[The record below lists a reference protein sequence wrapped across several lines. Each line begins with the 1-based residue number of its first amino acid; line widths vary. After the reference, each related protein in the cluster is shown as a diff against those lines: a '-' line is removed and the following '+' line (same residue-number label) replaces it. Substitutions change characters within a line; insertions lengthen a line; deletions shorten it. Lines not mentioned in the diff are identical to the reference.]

1 MDGTV
6 LIADDDR
13 TIRTV
18 LTQALTRAGCRV
30 HATGSL
36 TQLLRWVEEGR
47 ADLVIT
53 DVMMPDGNG
62 IDTIP
67 AIRALRPDLPVIVI
81 SAQNTIVT
89 AIRAT
94 EAEAFDYLPKPF
106 DLPDLMA
113 RSAQALARRP
123 RRVVT
128 GGTGPGG
135 IGTGGPGIGGTG
147 AGAGAGV
154 SAGGAQAGASGESTD
169 PQLPLIGHAPAMQN
183 LFRMVARVLNADL
196 AVIVAGEAGV
206 GKTMVARSFHDFSDR
221 KNAGLAVLTSADTG
235 EGAIQRA
242 AERAWGG
249 TLLIEDPASFD
260 NAAQARL
267 IGFIE
272 AWETGADRVH
282 APRLIATTSA
292 EPQADVAEGRLRAD
306 LYFRLAGVTITVP
319 PLRARVD
326 DIPPLAR
333 HLLARAAAQGLPQR
347 QLSDQAMAVVRAYAF
362 PGNVRE
368 LENLMRRLALTAS
381 GPEISLAE
389 VKGALAQAMP
399 MPLLAPA
406 EMAHLGQGG
415 TTARGA
421 DGRSH
426 DGKTRASHTHFRNM
440 ADGLPLSTDGRSDAE
455 TGGSPL
461 AQSVEMHLQRYFDLH
476 GDQLPPPGL
485 YDRIIN
491 EVERP
496 LIELALDATGGNQLR
511 CADLLGINRN
521 TLRKKLTELN
531 IEVTRRRKL
540 M

>member
-36 TQLLRWVEEGR
+36 GQLLKWVEEGR
-47 ADLVIT
+47 GDLVIT

-67 AIRALRPDLPVIVI
+67 AIRKLRPDLPVIVI

-94 EAEAFDYLPKPF
+94 EAAAFDYLPKPF

-113 RSAQALARRP
+113 RSSQALS
-123 RRVVT
+123 RRVRKSDLHPDT
-128 GGTGPGG
+128 PPETPPEA
-135 IGTGGPGIGGTG
+135 T
-147 AGAGAGV
+147 
-154 SAGGAQAGASGESTD
+154 AQTTD
-169 PQLPLIGHAPAMQN
+169 PSMPLIGHAPVMQN
-183 LFRMVARVLNADL
+183 LFRMVARILNADL

-206 GKTMVARSFHDFSDR
+206 GKTMVARSFHDLSDR
-221 KNAGLAVLTSADTG
+221 KEAGFAVLTSADTA
-235 EGAIQRA
+235 EATMRRA
-242 AERAWGG
+242 AEKAWGG

-260 NAAQARL
+260 HAAQARL
-267 IGFIE
+267 LGLIE
-272 AWETGADRVH
+272 TWEAGADRNG
-282 APRLIATTSA
+282 APRLIAATSA
-292 EPQADVAEGRLRAD
+292 DPQAEVGSGRLRDD
-306 LYFRLAGVTITVP
+306 LYYRFAGVTLTVP

-326 DIPPLAR
+326 DIPALAR
-333 HLLARAAAQGLPQR
+333 HLLARATRQGLPAR
-347 QLSDQAMAVVRAYAF
+347 TISDAAIALIRAYPF

-368 LENLMRRLALTAS
+368 LENLMRRLSLTAA
-381 GPEISLAE
+381 GTEITEAEAAAALAE
-389 VKGALAQAMP
+389 SAPLA
-399 MPLLAPA
+399 
-406 EMAHLGQGG
+406 
-415 TTARGA
+415 
-421 DGRSH
+421 GR
-426 DGKTRASHTHFRNM
+426 A
-440 ADGLPLSTDGRSDAE
+440 GLPPRIEAQPAAAAPQPFAVPGLTENANTRLS
-455 TGGSPL
+455 
-461 AQSVEMHLQRYFDLH
+461 QSVEMHLQRYFDLH

-485 YDRIIN
+485 YGRILTEI
-491 EVERP
+491 ERP
-496 LIELALDATGGNQLR
+496 LLQIALDATGGNQLR

-521 TLRKKLTELN
+521 TLRKKLTDLN